1 MTIIFIMKDSL
12 KIILQF
18 FTKNGKKKLL
28 IKQFKKNFYTNS
40 KLVKYKDILTQQSS
54 NWTHLKMIHKWFEQN
69 KSFIF
74 LAGKGAKK
82 QKKKKITI
90 QYNLLPLFN
99 YKKNIT
105 SVKWLKKDINLSS
118 HNVSKNIYSLIYD
131 KFKINNK
138 LNEWNSK
145 YKLEHYDIVN
155 KNKKFVYNKNY
166 NKYKKKPV

>member
-1 MTIIFIMKDSL
+1 LTVIFIMKNSL

-74 LAGKGAKK
+74 LAGKNAKK
-82 QKKKKITI
+82 QKKKKTTI

-105 SVKWLKKDINLSS
+105 SVRWLKKDINLSS
-118 HNVSKNIYSLIYD
+118 HKVSKNIYNLIYD

-155 KNKKFVYNKNY
+155 KNKKFVYRKNY